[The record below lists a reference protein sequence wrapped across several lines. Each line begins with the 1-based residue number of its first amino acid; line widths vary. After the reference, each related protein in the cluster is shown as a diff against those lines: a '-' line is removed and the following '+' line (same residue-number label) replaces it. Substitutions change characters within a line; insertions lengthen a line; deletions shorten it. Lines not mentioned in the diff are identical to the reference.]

1 MNLMLSILLTTAVA
15 FFSYMIGQKSGW
27 NAYRVIGESRRV
39 TAETYKDM
47 LYEALE
53 SRREADERWQEIVDM
68 KTEQYKTLKGL
79 YDTART
85 GLQAYKAITQSLH
98 N

>member
-53 SRREADERWQEIVDM
+53 SRGRRVLRLHLQKPDDVGKIRE
-68 KTEQYKTLKGL
+68 L
-79 YDTART
+79 
-85 GLQAYKAITQSLH
+85 IT

>member
-1 MNLMLSILLTTAVA
+1 MLSILLTTAVA

-47 LYEALE
+47 LDEVLE
-53 SRREADERWQEIVDM
+53 SRNVSDEGWREIVAMQD
-68 KTEQYKTLKGL
+68 EQYKTLKGF
-79 YDTART
+79 YDTA
-85 GLQAYKAITQSLH
+85 LSIIQAYKAIIQSLH